1 MPNSLTNNFNNIS
14 GSASNIESSVTGF
27 GNTLN
32 QMKNPNNFGSA
43 SINLANSA
51 INLAGSVS
59 QLSNSINGLF
69 YVDRDVVQQNMNI
82 MRGNH
87 YIAGYENIIKDPTS
101 LLTYTQPF
109 LTEEGKNVL
118 GFSNDIRTQPL
129 VEYDMENFKYTMDRK
144 DNTDSWYEDP
154 LYQSFDIIFDR
165 TLSPLFNGEIDKF
178 FEVYDM
184 NDYMNNAWIHY
195 KKFNELFFKIFNG
208 LGPQKYQ
215 TTMIPTGV
223 SGMMPI
229 TVPVPDNNVVKR
241 NKVWYINSIAGM
253 DKLTAKIPKYEEDKL
268 TITLSEDVAM
278 LVNYMVDSYNNFVYN
293 YSQQR
298 YNLPDNLLRFKM
310 MIRLSDMRT
319 MKLVNH
325 FESPEYMYDKAM
337 EIYTLYDCNF
347 DFFNSKNFTDEVVNG
362 GFGAGR
368 QDTPAIVKFDIIY
381 KSIQKEF
388 RTPLIKGERNNV
400 VDNKEIESSQAMI
413 NMFREKLGRTTEE
426 VTSMKDILSG
436 AFGAITSLNNMMGNI
451 IPKFQPPIPH
461 LPPDVLGSSFDN
473 TNNQVNQNPNQMKSG
488 DLFIRIPD
496 PTLDRKELI
505 NRFTE
510 EMAGYNNNR
519 ILTAVP
525 NLGNDYEQLIRN
537 KREEKLGNDYDQI
550 TTSHRQTPLGFD
562 YQNDGTPT
570 HDDLGFIS
578 LFLRPPQN
586 GPLGN
591 EYENIGYVFHP
602 NLGFDYTNDGT
613 PTHGDLGVDYSNT
626 GNIPAA
632 NLGFDYSNIG
642 NIQVPNLGED
652 YLNTGIRV
660 PLTDILLFD
669 KKNTNQA
676 ILGYLYTNI
685 SELRDVS
692 LNTLYDNS
700 VERKETSLGD
710 LYSNIFE
717 KNIQDLGSDFNNDIQ
732 KAKISEIPNIY
743 ENIGIRQIL
752 PETTLFSETEKQTQ
766 QDLGSDFTND
776 GIKQVL
782 PETTLFTGTDKLQQQ
797 NLGYD
802 FTNDGIKQ
810 VLPETT
816 LFTGTDK
823 LQQQNLRYDFTND
836 GIKQVL
842 PETTLFTGTDKLQ
855 QQNLGYDFTN
865 DGSGEE
871 QFTID
876 NKNVNVEIKKSQQNL
891 GYDFTNDGSGE
902 EQFTIDNKNI
912 NEQIKKPQQNLG
924 FTIENK
930 NVNGEIKKS
939 QQNLGYDFTNNNIE
953 EKKDII
959 LNNVYDNTIEKNK
972 QPDLNILY
980 DNEMNKFG
988 NLNVDDVAY
997 YNTNDYK
1004 SKSDLGSDYNNDI
1017 VSNKQGL
1024 DGDTIDESVPEKKN
1038 QELGESYEN
1047 NLIEE

>member
-802 FTNDGIKQ
+802 FTNDGSGEEQFTIDNKNVNVEIKK
-810 VLPETT
+810 P
-816 LFTGTDK
+816 
-823 LQQQNLRYDFTND
+823 
-836 GIKQVL
+836 
-842 PETTLFTGTDKLQ
+842 

>member
-797 NLGYD
+797 NL
-802 FTNDGIKQ
+802 
-810 VLPETT
+810 
-816 LFTGTDK
+816 
-823 LQQQNLRYDFTND
+823 RYDFTND